1 KIYTLGSRGR
11 AYMQTQGMR
20 VDWHFRPYKVASM
33 TYQNCLHT
41 LTLTRFLVAS
51 QVFCKK
57 SQQWELTSLRTEYEL
72 KQEIAEEQ
80 AKKLAVTI
88 PLKPVNGKEEEN
100 VIVISDAWLLF
111 HTLTSKKGSWKPVF
125 LEIDRGTEQQ
135 KHFKK

>member
-1 KIYTLGSRGR
+1 
-11 AYMQTQGMR
+11 
-20 VDWHFRPYKVASM
+20 M
-33 TYQNCLHT
+33 TYQNCLHA

-51 QVFCKK
+51 QVFVKK

-72 KQEIAEEQ
+72 KKEIAEEQ

-100 VIVISDAWLLF
+100 VIVIPDAWLLF
-111 HTLTSKKGSWKPVF
+111 HHPEKKHSWQPVM

-135 KHFKK
+135 KHFKKHIRA